1 MKGLLI
7 GSDFVKDS
15 NGDLK
20 LLEINTNALVE
31 VKELSNMDFNS
42 FFNFM
47 SNNSLNE
54 LHLISNKDGLN
65 SILETECQNR
75 GVSFVLHQTA
85 KDSIVVPSVEDLPNR
100 FILRVS
106 YDSTSIVD
114 DEYAN
119 NNRNTLDLV
128 RGTSLESPQYFD
140 ADFDTLTSTFTPS
153 VNNEPNYIVKSISPN
168 YNKDVLPQLYK
179 IDTIEELETLKNS
192 LLENEYISK
201 YYMNTTPTQKWGD
214 RHFVFRSVDIIA
226 GSSLEYH
233 IHLGSYKRLAQSS
246 KGFFGTNQYDNNKK
260 LWAGQ
265 RVEYIT
271 NYTLQG
277 RESLILTNED
287 RLLDTNNNWVP
298 VSNLL
303 IGDSLNSAFL
313 DGLPE
318 DQEYAFQNWSGTWE
332 SVNTSFQIQPTQ
344 IQSVRNVVEEDF
356 YFKIKLENGIEWV
369 DVQDSYFLVEDTENI
384 VRFKRAKTLNVL
396 DKFIIWNKVTEVLDK
411 LSITNIWVGFGE
423 KTGVLLDVEPKDLFI
438 VDLNES
444 LGVIQHNVG
453 LCSCLVNVSGR
464 LCPGCPGYL
473 WGYTCSAKCD
483 SGCSYLCTGN
493 CYGCQDCDF
502 CKGGTTPCACSDVNL
517 KKNIKFIGTSPSGIK
532 IYQFEYKNPVK
543 HGKGVYMG
551 TIAQELF
558 NTKWENAVNKNKN
571 GELCIDYSQI
581 DVRFIKIK

>member
-168 YNKDVLPQLYK
+168 YNKDILPQLYK
-179 IDTIEELETLKNS
+179 IDTIEELETLKNC
-192 LLENEYISK
+192 LLENDYISK
-201 YYMNTTPTQKWGD
+201 Y
-214 RHFVFRSVDIIA
+214 
-226 GSSLEYH
+226 
-233 IHLGSYKRLAQSS
+233 
-246 KGFFGTNQYDNNKK
+246 
-260 LWAGQ
+260 
-265 RVEYIT
+265 
-271 NYTLQG
+271 
-277 RESLILTNED
+277 
-287 RLLDTNNNWVP
+287 
-298 VSNLL
+298 
-303 IGDSLNSAFL
+303 
-313 DGLPE
+313 
-318 DQEYAFQNWSGTWE
+318 
-332 SVNTSFQIQPTQ
+332 
-344 IQSVRNVVEEDF
+344 
-356 YFKIKLENGIEWV
+356 
-369 DVQDSYFLVEDTENI
+369 
-384 VRFKRAKTLNVL
+384 
-396 DKFIIWNKVTEVLDK
+396 
-411 LSITNIWVGFGE
+411 
-423 KTGVLLDVEPKDLFI
+423 
-438 VDLNES
+438 
-444 LGVIQHNVG
+444 
-453 LCSCLVNVSGR
+453 
-464 LCPGCPGYL
+464 
-473 WGYTCSAKCD
+473 
-483 SGCSYLCTGN
+483 
-493 CYGCQDCDF
+493 
-502 CKGGTTPCACSDVNL
+502 
-517 KKNIKFIGTSPSGIK
+517 
-532 IYQFEYKNPVK
+532 
-543 HGKGVYMG
+543 
-551 TIAQELF
+551 
-558 NTKWENAVNKNKN
+558 
-571 GELCIDYSQI
+571 
-581 DVRFIKIK
+581 

>member
-31 VKELSNMDFNS
+31 VRELPNMDFNS
-42 FFNFM
+42 FFTFM
-47 SNNSLNE
+47 SNNSLTE

-65 SILETECQNR
+65 SVLQTECQNR
-75 GVSFVLHQTA
+75 GITFVLHQTA
-85 KDSIVVPSVEDLPNR
+85 KDSIVVPSVEDSPSR

-106 YDSTSIVD
+106 YDATSIVD
-114 DEYAN
+114 DEYAS

-128 RGTSLESPQYFD
+128 KGTSLESPHYFD
-140 ADFDTLTSTFTPS
+140 INFDTLTSTFTSS
-153 VNNEPNYIVKSISPN
+153 VNNEPNYILKSNLPN
-168 YNKDVLPQLYK
+168 YDKDTLPQLYK

-192 LLENEYISK
+192 LLPNEYISK
-201 YYMNTTPTQKWGD
+201 YYMNTTQTEQWGD

-226 GSSLEYH
+226 GNSLEHH
-233 IHLGSYKRLAQSS
+233 IHLGSYKRLAQSP
-246 KGFFGTNQYDNNKK
+246 KGFFGINRYNSNKK
-260 LWAGQ
+260 LWSGQ

-287 RLLDTNNNWVP
+287 RLLDINNNWVP

-303 IGDSLNSAFL
+303 IGDSVNSAFL

-332 SVNTSFQIQPTQ
+332 SLSTSFQIQPTQ
-344 IQSVRNVVEEDF
+344 IQSIRNVVEEDF
-356 YFKIKLENGIEWV
+356 YFKIRLENGIEWV
-369 DVQDSYFLVEDTENI
+369 DVQDSYFLVEDTEN
-384 VRFKRAKTLNVL
+384 VVYFKRAKKLNVS
-396 DKFIIWNKVTEVLDK
+396 DKFIIWNKTTEILEK

-423 KTGVLLDVEPKDLFI
+423 KTGILLDVEPKDLFI
-438 VDLNES
+438 VDLNDE
-444 LGVIQHNVG
+444 LGVLQHNVG
-453 LCSCLVNVSGR
+453 LCNCTTTVLGR
-464 LCPGCPGYL
+464 NCPGCPTDPNGA
-473 WGYTCSAKCD
+473 TCSAKCEF
-483 SGCSYLCTGN
+483 GCVDVCTDQ
-493 CYGCQDCDF
+493 CFGCQDCDF
-502 CKGGTTPCACSDVNL
+502 CKGGTVPCACSDINL

-543 HGKGVYMG
+543 HGKGVYVG

-558 NTKWENAVNKNKN
+558 NTKWERAVNKNKN

>member
-7 GSDFVKDS
+7 GSDFVKDL

-47 SNNSLNE
+47 SSNSLTE

-65 SILETECQNR
+65 GTLETECQNR
-75 GVSFVLHQTA
+75 GITFVLHQTA

-106 YDSTSIVD
+106 YDATSIVD
-114 DEYAN
+114 DEYASN
-119 NNRNTLDLV
+119 NKNTLDLV
-128 RGTSLESPQYFD
+128 RGTSLESPHYFD
-140 ADFDTLTSTFTPS
+140 SNFDTLTSTFTPS
-153 VNNEPNYIVKSISPN
+153 VNNEPNYIVKSNLPN

-192 LLENEYISK
+192 LSSNEYISK
-201 YYMNTTPTQKWGD
+201 YYLNTTPTQKWGN
-214 RHFVFRSVDIIA
+214 RHFVFRSVDIVA

-246 KGFFGTNQYDNNKK
+246 KGFFGTNRYDINKK
-260 LWAGQ
+260 LWSGQ

-271 NYTLQG
+271 NYTLQN
-277 RESLILTNED
+277 REAIILTNED
-287 RLLDTNNNWVP
+287 RLLDTNNNWIS

-332 SVNTSFQIQPTQ
+332 SLNTSFQIQPTQ
-344 IQSVRNVVEEDF
+344 IGTIRNVSEEDF

-369 DVQDSYFLVEDTENI
+369 DVQDSYFLIEDTEN
-384 VRFKRAKTLNVL
+384 VVYFKRAKTLNISE
-396 DKFIIWNKVTEVLDK
+396 KFIVWNKVTQVLDK
-411 LSITNIWVGFGE
+411 IAITNIWVGFGL
-423 KTGVLLDVEPKDLFI
+423 KNGILLDVEPKDLFI
-438 VDLNES
+438 VDLNEE
-444 LGVIQHNVG
+444 LGVLQHNVG
-453 LCSCLVNVSGR
+453 GCECTTTVSGR
-464 LCPGCPGYL
+464 NCPGCA
-473 WGYTCSAKCD
+473 GYTYGFTCTLKCEN
-483 SGCSYLCTGN
+483 GCVNVCTSN
-493 CYGCQDCDF
+493 CYSCQDCSF
-502 CKGGTTPCACSDVNL
+502 CKGGGVSCACSDMNL
-517 KKNIKFIGTSPSGIK
+517 KKNIKLIGVSPSGIK
-532 IYQFEYKNPVK
+532 IYQFEYKNPIK
-543 HGKGVYMG
+543 HGKGVYVG
-551 TIAQELF
+551 AIAQELF
-558 NTKWENAVNKNKN
+558 DTKWEKAIMKNKN